1 VNGEAQK
8 VTRVLLADD
17 DEELCEMLGA
27 YLLREGFAVD
37 FAHDGDAALDKVLT
51 GDYDLVVLD
60 VMMPRRDGFEVLRRL
75 RREML
80 IPVLML
86 TARGGDVD
94 SIVGLELGADD
105 YLPKPCN
112 PRVLAARMRAV
123 LRRAGADAQ
132 EDDGSSD
139 IGIGDIEL
147 QRSARRVRQ
156 NGEPVDLT
164 STEFSVLAVLLQSA
178 GRVVG
183 KEALSEQALGRKL
196 TRYDRSLDMHISNLR
211 RKLGPLPDGDERI
224 QTVRGVGYLYRR
236 LEG

>member
-1 VNGEAQK
+1 M
-8 VTRVLLADD
+8 TRVLLADD

-37 FAHDGDAALDKVLT
+37 FAHDGDTALDKALT
-51 GDYDLVVLD
+51 GEYDLMVLD

-75 RREML
+75 RREMF

-123 LRRAGADAQ
+123 LRRAGTDAA
-132 EDDGSSD
+132 EDDGSD
-139 IGIGDIEL
+139 DLQVGDVEL
-147 QRSARRVRQ
+147 QRGARRVRQ
-156 NGEPVDLT
+156 NGAPVDLT